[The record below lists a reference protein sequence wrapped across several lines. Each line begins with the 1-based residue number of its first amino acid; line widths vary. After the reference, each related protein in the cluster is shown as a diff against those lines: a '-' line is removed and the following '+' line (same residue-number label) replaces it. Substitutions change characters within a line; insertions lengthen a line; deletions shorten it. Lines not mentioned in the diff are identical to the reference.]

1 MSIIEQVELSITRS
15 QTGKTCFLRR
25 GEDESQGFQSLK

>member
-1 MSIIEQVELSITRS
+1 MSIIEQVGLSMTWS
-15 QTGKTCFLRR
+15 QTGNTCFLRR